1 MPITATF
8 CINSGLQFPD
18 EASRIS
24 GPHLSGRNIFGNDGT
39 RPDDSSVAD
48 SHRFANDRIH
58 SDKDTLADNDPAGAE
73 ISGERIVIMG
83 QNGRS
88 GSDQR
93 MVSDGDVFRTKRIE
107 TYAGPY
113 ENIAFRGGGEIL
125 YPPYAKRNDV
135 CVRE

>member
-1 MPITATF
+1 
-8 CINSGLQFPD
+8 
-18 EASRIS
+18 
-24 GPHLSGRNIFGNDGT
+24 IFGNDGT

-113 ENIAFRGGGEIL
+113 ENIAFRGGGKFYTRHTQNEMTFVSGNRQFSHLQKQI
-125 YPPYAKRNDV
+125 ATDSSERV
-135 CVRE
+135 AAH